1 MQTIHVNTSKPYTVY
16 IGSGILESA
25 GKRISAV
32 TKTKRVMV
40 VSDDIVF
47 PLYGEILISSLAKE
61 GFTCD
66 TFVYPNGEE
75 HKRLST
81 VEALLEQMAKA
92 HFTRSDIVIALG
104 GGVCGDMAGFAA
116 SVYARGIDYVQI
128 PTTLLAAVDSSVG
141 GKTAVDLAGGKN
153 LCGAFHQPILV
164 LCDTDTLQTLKEI
177 HIEDGLAEMLKYGVI
192 CDRDLFDKVKA
203 YKQNDLAALI
213 ARCVEI
219 KRDIVS
225 ADEFDK
231 GQRMLLNL
239 GHTVGH
245 AVEAASNFK
254 ITHGH
259 GVAIGLAIIS
269 RAAHARAML
278 AKDELCEIL
287 STLEYCGLPTSTDI
301 DADTLFT
308 LTLSDK
314 KSDGNC
320 IHLVMPK
327 RIGACMI
334 CRTEKDDVR
343 DVIKAGL

>member
-1 MQTIHVNTSKPYTVY
+1 MQSITVNTQKSYTVE
-16 IGSGILESA
+16 IGSGLLEQVGEKIA
-25 GKRISAV
+25 AV
-32 TKTKRVMV
+32 TKAKNIML

-47 PLYGEILISSLAKE
+47 PFYGERVIDSLVKA
-61 GFTCD
+61 GFNCES
-66 TFVYPNGEE
+66 FVYPNGEE

-81 VEALLEQMAKA
+81 VESLIESMAAL
-92 HFTRSDIVIALG
+92 HFTRSDIIVALG

-116 SVYARGIDYVQI
+116 AIYARGIDYVQI

-164 LCDTDTLQTLKEI
+164 LCDTDTLKTLREL
-177 HIEDGLAEMLKYGVI
+177 DVQNGLAEMLKYGII
-192 CDRDLFDKVKA
+192 CDCDLFSQVA
-203 YKQNDLAALI
+203 SYKENDLEALI

-239 GHTVGH
+239 GHTIGH

-259 GVAIGLAIIS
+259 GVAIGTAIIA
-269 RAAHARAML
+269 RAARAQDML
-278 AKDELCEIL
+278 AKCDLDKIIAA
-287 STLEYCGLPTSTDI
+287 LEKCGLPTKTDI
-301 DADTLFT
+301 DADTLFE

-314 KSDGNC
+314 KSNGDSINL
-320 IHLVMPK
+320 IIPK
-327 RIGACMI
+327 KIGKCEV
-334 CRTEKDDVR
+334 CKTEKATVKDI
-343 DVIKAGL
+343 IKAGL